1 MGVVGRLAVTAMFGV
16 GLLGIGVALE
26 SPAAASR
33 AALLDTLAP
42 LVTVERAGVLS
53 QVAVERV
60 VGSADTIRTD
70 ATGRALITYS
80 DGSTAV
86 LDPASELTI
95 EFVRTDA
102 GDVIVRMQQTLGRV
116 WYAVNR
122 TVSAGSRYEVRS
134 SAMASVIRAG
144 SGSVIVVGSDGVT
157 SVLATEGDVDTTANG
172 VSVTLPAG
180 SGTTMAAGSTPAPPR
195 PAAAAQPAAA
205 PSPSAL
211 PVVAAATP
219 APTSTPGTNGL
230 ADSEAKGGSSRTQ
243 ATEPRASAEP
253 SSAPAPAV
261 DNVNASAEPVA
272 KTDPPTKVGE
282 VKNTGAVGA
291 SEPAKAVEPVT
302 KDLVT
307 KEPTSKDL
315 LTGADSEKKAEPR
328 VADPKPKPEPK
339 PLFELPTLPTLSGR

>member
-1 MGVVGRLAVTAMFGV
+1 MGVVGRLAVTALFGV

-42 LVTVERAGVLS
+42 TVTVERAGVLS

-144 SGSVIVVGSDGVT
+144 SGSFIVVATDGVT
-157 SVLATEGDVDTTANG
+157 TVLATEGDVDTTANG

-180 SGTTMAAGSTPAPPR
+180 SGTTVVAGSNPAPPR
-195 PAAAAQPAAA
+195 PAAAAGASPSTAQVVVATPAQA
-205 PSPSAL
+205 PSPQAPAL
-211 PVVAAATP
+211 AG
-219 APTSTPGTNGL
+219 SDLKDGL
-230 ADSEAKGGSSRTQ
+230 RADPLS
-243 ATEPRASAEP
+243 EPRASAEP
-253 SSAPAPAV
+253 APITAV
-261 DNVNASAEPVA
+261 TDKVKAATDPVA
-272 KTDPPTKVGE
+272 KDPV
-282 VKNTGAVGA
+282 VKDPVAKDPVAKGPVAKDSVVKDPQPKELLTGG
-291 SEPAKAVEPVT
+291 EPAKTEP
-302 KDLVT
+302 KSAR
-307 KEPTSKDL
+307 EPTAK
-315 LTGADSEKKAEPR
+315 R
-328 VADPKPKPEPK
+328 EPK
-339 PLFELPTLPTLSGR
+339 AVFELPTLPTLSGR

>member
-144 SGSVIVVGSDGVT
+144 SGSFIVVTPDGVT
-157 SVLATEGDVDTTANG
+157 TVLATEGDVDTTANG
-172 VSVTLPAG
+172 GSVTLPAG
-180 SGTTMAAGSTPAPPR
+180 SGTRVVAGSTPAPPR
-195 PAAAAQPAAA
+195 PAAAAEA
-205 PSPSAL
+205 SPSTA
-211 PVVAAATP
+211 PVVVATP
-219 APTSTPGTNGL
+219 APAPSPQTQAL
-230 ADSEAKGGSSRTQ
+230 AGSDLKGGLRADPSS
-243 ATEPRASAEP
+243 EPRASAEP
-253 SSAPAPAV
+253 IGAPITAVTDKVKPAT
-261 DNVNASAEPVA
+261 DPVA
-272 KTDPPTKVGE
+272 KAPSDPVAKDPVAKDPVSKGPQPKE
-282 VKNTGAVGA
+282 QLTGV
-291 SEPAKAVEPVT
+291 EPAKTEP
-302 KDLVT
+302 KSGR
-307 KEPTSKDL
+307 EPTAK
-315 LTGADSEKKAEPR
+315 R
-328 VADPKPKPEPK
+328 EPK
-339 PLFELPTLPTLSGR
+339 AVFELPTLPTLSGR